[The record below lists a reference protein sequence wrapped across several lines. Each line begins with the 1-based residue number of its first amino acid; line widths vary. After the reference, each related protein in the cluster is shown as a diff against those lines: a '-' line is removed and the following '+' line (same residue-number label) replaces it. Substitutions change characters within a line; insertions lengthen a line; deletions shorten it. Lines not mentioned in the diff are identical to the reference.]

1 MRLFLIPVTRID
13 FPLGLFALIFGSIFI
28 GLSFVFGTV
37 LREIFEAI
45 LLIFAGIVCDG

>member
-1 MRLFLIPVTRID
+1 MMALPYDCVRID

-28 GLSFVFGTV
+28 GLSFIFGNV

-45 LLIFAGIVCDG
+45 LLIFAGKEMF